1 MREKINIEECS
12 EVGGDHVV
20 AGQHLQGSDRQK
32 EGFTLPAGREIV
44 I

>member
-1 MREKINIEECS
+1 MKEKINTEECS

-20 AGQHLQGSDRQK
+20 AGQYLQGSDRQK
-32 EGFTLPAGREIV
+32 EGFTLAAGREIV